1 MPEENID
8 STASPEP
15 ESKPVPFDPVIPTFR
30 EWAVLKA
37 QQTELTSRMNKLRD
51 KVVAAVQSRGYA
63 DHKGSQY
70 IDLPFPIPVGDSEYI
85 RIKRE
90 RRVSIVADLEA
101 AERITKGRGDQ
112 VYRRAFPPVP
122 TLDADELYVLLQEG
136 ELSEEDMDQIM
147 VQKETFAFRGLTT

>member
-1 MPEENID
+1 MPEEHLE
-8 STASPEP
+8 STASAKAETRPL
-15 ESKPVPFDPVIPTFR
+15 PFDPVIPTFR
-30 EWAVLKA
+30 EWAILKA

-51 KVVAAVQSRGYA
+51 QVTLAVQQRGYA

-70 IDLPFPIPVGDSEYI
+70 IDLPVPIPVGDSEYV

-90 RRVSIVADLEA
+90 RRVSIVADLDA
-101 AERITKGRGDQ
+101 AERITKAHGEQ
-112 VYRRAFPPVP
+112 IYRRAFPPVP

-136 ELSEEDMDQIM
+136 ALTEEDMDQIM

>member
-1 MPEENID
+1 MPEDPAN
-8 STASPEP
+8 STASPESEP
-15 ESKPVPFDPVIPTFR
+15 RPVPFDPVIPTFR
-30 EWAVLKA
+30 EWAKLKA

-51 KVVAAVQSRGYA
+51 KVAAAVQARGYA

-70 IDLPFPIPVGDSEYI
+70 IDLPFPIPVGESEYV

-90 RRVSIVADLEA
+90 RRVSIVADTEA
-101 AERITKGRGDQ
+101 AERITRDRGEN

-136 ELSEEDMDQIM
+136 VLTEDDMDQIM
-147 VQKETFAFRGLTT
+147 VQKETFAFRGLTS